1 MLERRLLYSPWI
13 YGGYLVIKDS
23 CMAEDKMVLTDFLC
37 TECVKKSD
45 LMKSKDLFFSFLFI
59 Q

>member
-1 MLERRLLYSPWI
+1 
-13 YGGYLVIKDS
+13 
-23 CMAEDKMVLTDFLC
+23 MVLTDFLC

>member
-1 MLERRLLYSPWI
+1 
-13 YGGYLVIKDS
+13 
-23 CMAEDKMVLTDFLC
+23 MVLTDFLC

-45 LMKSKDLFFSFLFI
+45 LMKSKDLSFFFFL